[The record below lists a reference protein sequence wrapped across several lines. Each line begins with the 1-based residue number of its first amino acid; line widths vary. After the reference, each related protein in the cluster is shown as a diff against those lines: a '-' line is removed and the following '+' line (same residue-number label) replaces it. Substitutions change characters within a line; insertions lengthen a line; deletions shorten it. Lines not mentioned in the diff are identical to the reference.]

1 MGAVN
6 ARRSSSAQILIGQ
19 CGAPGRDERGR
30 GGYPI
35 CGSLVG
41 QFIIGFKLGIGAAEY
56 APAAAV
62 SIAKAESLMVCRAML
77 VFLNG

>member
-1 MGAVN
+1 M
-6 ARRSSSAQILIGQ
+6 
-19 CGAPGRDERGR
+19 APR
-30 GGYPI
+30 GGTSAGAGDIEYV

-77 VFLNG
+77 VPAFSSTARRFVRMNSGTAL